1 MDSNVKVV
9 LVGDSGVGK
18 SCLLQR
24 YCEGVYSEAHVS
36 TIGVDYRSR
45 RVRLGKDVFTAQ
57 IYDTAGQERFRA
69 ISASYYRKAQ
79 GVIVVIDITSAKS
92 VSSADRWI
100 QELRKNC
107 SGDICAALLANKADQ
122 AWAVPVAVLED
133 LAVRYSLP
141 LLQVS
146 AKTGENVGQAFD
158 SLIARIVAEHHV
170 LPHTEVILQQRT
182 PKKDSSCCL

>member
-1 MDSNVKVV
+1 MDSTVKVV

-24 YCEGVYSEAHVS
+24 YCEGVYSDSHIS

-45 RVRLGKDVFTAQ
+45 RVKLGKDVFTAQ

-79 GVIVVIDITSAKS
+79 GVILVVDITSPKS
-92 VSSADRWI
+92 VSSADRWM

-107 SGDICAALLANKADQ
+107 STGICAVLLANKADQ
-122 AWAVPVAVLED
+122 PWAVPINVLED
-133 LAVRYSLP
+133 IAARYSLP

-146 AKTGENVGQAFD
+146 AKTGENVGQAID
-158 SLIARIVAEHHV
+158 ALVARIVAAHNV
-170 LPHTEVILQQRT
+170 LPHTDVALQRNQ
-182 PKKDSSCCL
+182 KKDSSCCV

>member
-107 SGDICAALLANKADQ
+107 SADVCAALLANKADQ
-122 AWAVPVAVLED
+122 TWAMPAAVLED
-133 LAVRYSLP
+133 LAARCSLP

-146 AKTGENVGQAFD
+146 AKTGENVVQAFD
-158 SLIARIVAEHHV
+158 SLVARIVAAHNV
-170 LPHTEVILQQRT
+170 LPHTEVVLQRT
-182 PKKDSSCCL
+182 QKKDSGCCF

>member
-1 MDSNVKVV
+1 MDSNIKVV

-24 YCEGVYSEAHVS
+24 YCEDLYSERHTS

-45 RVRLGKDVFTAQ
+45 KVCIGKQTFTAQ

-79 GVIVVIDITSAKS
+79 GVMIVIDLTCAKS
-92 VSSADRWI
+92 VNGTKRWL

-107 SGDICAALLANKADQ
+107 STDICTALLANKADLP
-122 AWAVPVAVLED
+122 WAVQPQVLED
-133 LAVRYSLP
+133 LAAQSSLP
-141 LLQVS
+141 LLKVS
-146 AKTGENVGQAFD
+146 AKTGENVEQAFEA
-158 SLIARIVAEHHV
+158 LIARIVTTHQIM
-170 LPHTEVILQQRT
+170 PQPEVTLQSN
-182 PKKDSSCCL
+182 PKKDSGCCV